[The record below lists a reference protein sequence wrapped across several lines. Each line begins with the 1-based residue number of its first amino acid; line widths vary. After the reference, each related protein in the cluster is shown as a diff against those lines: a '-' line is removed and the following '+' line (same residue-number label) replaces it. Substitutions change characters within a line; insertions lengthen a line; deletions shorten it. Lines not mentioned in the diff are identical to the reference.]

1 MEYATCF
8 WNTEEPARDM
18 IEFCK
23 GLLKENGKI
32 LIATNN
38 KFSMKSYVGDTDEC
52 TNNAFDSI
60 TGYKN
65 SKKEYKLGKN
75 KIEEI
80 LKKCNLNHYKF
91 LYLLPDYKLPN
102 IIFSDEYLP
111 SSSKINGYFPYYRDC
126 SSIFFS
132 EVDAFDNVI
141 KENKEMFKFFANS
154 YLIKVSQN
162 EFEDDTKFISFNN
175 YRKRKYRL
183 MTKIKSETVEKTCT
197 NNESEEHIKN
207 IAKNINDLKNENIYI
222 LDKYE
227 EEKIISK
234 FENSKLVSQMI
245 SDNLDNKKYI
255 VDLFKKYKNKILE
268 LSSEYQENQN
278 NVFEKYDI
286 NVEKE
291 KINSFRYLKNGYWD
305 LIFKNCFIINDEF
318 VFFDQEWME
327 EYLPVD
333 FLVYRCVVNIEKLRS
348 KIDKYNLFEE
358 LGIQENI
365 ELFKELDDKIS
376 KEIFDE
382 KIFALYTKKHE
393 NPIYDNQNLKQ
404 DLEHEKNTVKEL
416 EKSIQNLSAE
426 IYEKDAEIS
435 NLQNTLDAIYQ
446 SKKWKIISKFGKL
459 LNK

>member
-1 MEYATCF
+1 MINTLNVTYKSEYYKYKPT
-8 WNTEEPARDM
+8 N
-18 IEFCK
+18 
-23 GLLKENGKI
+23 
-32 LIATNN
+32 LIV
-38 KFSMKSYVGDTDEC
+38 FS
-52 TNNAFDSI
+52 
-60 TGYKN
+60 
-65 SKKEYKLGKN
+65 
-75 KIEEI
+75 
-80 LKKCNLNHYKF
+80 
-91 LYLLPDYKLPN
+91 DYKLPN